1 MPIRGELSGAAVR
14 GGGDRWYGTLGHAAG
29 SEKPASASDIVGCT
43 LVVAHFW
50 STSVSAY
57 SGQDRESDGSQCEAV
72 GLPGLLPHTVWH

>member
-1 MPIRGELSGAAVR
+1 V
-14 GGGDRWYGTLGHAAG
+14 GHAAG

-57 SGQDRESDGSQCEAV
+57 SDKIGSPMGPNAKRWACPACYRTLFGTEND
-72 GLPGLLPHTVWH
+72 